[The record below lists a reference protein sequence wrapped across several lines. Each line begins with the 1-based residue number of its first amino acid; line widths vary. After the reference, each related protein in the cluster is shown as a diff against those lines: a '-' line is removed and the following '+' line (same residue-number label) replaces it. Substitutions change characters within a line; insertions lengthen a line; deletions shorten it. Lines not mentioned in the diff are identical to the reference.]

1 MRRPR
6 PRRSRRGAR
15 GAQAQAV
22 DHYHVVPNLHVGG
35 ATEKDILEDPATGDW
50 YIAKLGGR
58 NNDLEV
64 MTEYIIHL
72 VGRNVGANVADAKI
86 ATYKGRLR
94 FLSKYFLDREQSEEL
109 VHGVQLFRELYD
121 DATIHGVV
129 REKDREQAM
138 FSLQAIKEAFGAH
151 YVDYGPEVEEDLF
164 KALVEMVVHD
174 AIIGVQ
180 DRHHEN
186 WGVIVRRGRI
196 GPPPRFA
203 PLYDSARGL
212 FCNHPD
218 VELPKFYGRGAQ
230 DRLDGY
236 AARSRPLM
244 GWNGLDPRPGRTL
257 ITHDQLVAAVYRD
270 TPRLRP
276 RIREMLAAYNW
287 RTLQTELQRHLG
299 FICSGRRIS
308 LIITLLRRRIAL
320 INRTITNG

>member
-1 MRRPR
+1 
-6 PRRSRRGAR
+6 
-15 GAQAQAV
+15 
-22 DHYHVVPNLHVGG
+22 
-35 ATEKDILEDPATGDW
+35 
-50 YIAKLGGR
+50 
-58 NNDLEV
+58 

-72 VGRNVGANVADAKI
+72 VGRNIGANVADAKI

-151 YVDYGPEVEEDLF
+151 YVDYGPAVEEELF
-164 KALVEMVVHD
+164 NALVDMVVHD

-186 WGVIVRRGRI
+186 WGVIVRRGRA

-212 FCNHPD
+212 FCNHQD
-218 VELPKFYGRGAQ
+218 AELPKFYGRSGQ
-230 DRLDGY
+230 DRLDSY

-244 GWNGLDPRPGRTL
+244 GWNGLIPRSGRTL

-276 RIREMLAAYNW
+276 RIREILAAYNW
-287 RTLQTELQRHLG
+287 RTLRSELQRHLG
-299 FICSGRRIS
+299 VMCSGRRIS
-308 LIITLLRRRIAL
+308 LILTLLRRRIAL
-320 INRTITNG
+320 INRTITIG